1 VLDHQLADHL
11 MAGRSLLGDV
21 GQAVARLR
29 RAPITDKA
37 PVAYVGRSGAGAPAG
52 RVTAGS
58 TAGLEAYGAI
68 GTLFG
73 VVSKLAA
80 SVSQVDWT
88 LHRKAASGREE
99 DETEVARHPALDLF
113 HRPNEFMTGQEL
125 RETVQQHV
133 ELTGMGYL
141 VVARARSLPIELWPV
156 RPDRIAP
163 VKSATDFISGYVYR
177 DPDGKPVP
185 LAREDVI
192 CIRWPSPLDMFGG
205 MSPVAALTL
214 DLEGMRY
221 AQEWNANFFRNS
233 AEPGGVIE
241 FDRSL
246 DDDEF
251 ERVTTRWREQHRGV
265 ANSHRVAIIEEGKWV
280 DRKYTMRDMEFTSL
294 RGVSDGAIR
303 EAWGFPKPLTGAVDD
318 VNRATAEAMDV
329 IYARHSV
336 IPRLKRWQGAMN
348 NDLLKLFGAQDAYC
362 WRYDPDLVPADRTA
376 DNADMKTA
384 VDALVALVGAG
395 FEAEAACEYLGLPVE
410 LAASYAKPAPPPVQA
425 TATIDAPAREAIE
438 ARASRPP
445 YVPVVNAET
454 PADDID
460 LSEVQDDWDEIL
472 GQLLADWTS
481 VTADQRDAAVEAVE
495 AALVAGDVTA
505 LADIDL
511 PWELGASLLAAAMA
525 AIALRAARQVTTEAG
540 RQGVPPEDIPAR
552 VPPTSTWKKPAKALA
567 KLLARWMGTS
577 AGAEALRVNGAG
589 QTPAEVGDRVR
600 AHLNELTDAYP
611 RQVLGGALTGAQN
624 AGRLETMRHGP
635 VGALYASEQLD
646 TNTCKNCRAVH
657 GRWLGNTDDL
667 SRLDQTYPQGAYGG
681 YVDCLGGSRCR
692 GTIVGVWRPKTTS
705 GAGS

>member
-1 VLDHQLADHL
+1 
-11 MAGRSLLGDV
+11 MTGRSLLGDV
-21 GQAVARLR
+21 GSALAKLR
-29 RAPITDKA
+29 RAPIVDKA

-52 RVTAGS
+52 RATGGG
-58 TAGLEAYGAI
+58 TAGLEAYGSI

-73 VVSKLAA
+73 IVSKLAV

-88 LHRKAASGREE
+88 LHRRAASGKEE
-99 DETEVARHPALDLF
+99 DETPVPRHPALDLF
-113 HRPNEFMTGQEL
+113 NKPNTFMTGQEL

-133 ELTGMGYL
+133 ELTGMGYM

-163 VKSATDFISGYVYR
+163 VKSASEFITGYVYR

-192 CIRWPSPLDMFGG
+192 CIRWPSPLDVFGG
-205 MSPVAALTL
+205 MSPVSALTL

-221 AQEWNANFFRNS
+221 AQEWNTNFFRNS

-241 FDRSL
+241 YDRPL

-251 ERVTTRWREQHRGV
+251 ERVNTRWREQHRGV
-265 ANSHRVAIIEEGKWV
+265 ANAHRVAIIEEGKWV

-294 RGVSDGAIR
+294 RQMSRDSIR
-303 EAWGFPKPLTGAVDD
+303 EAYGFPKPLTGAVDD

-336 IPRLKRWQGAMN
+336 IPRLKRWQGALN
-348 NDLLKLFGAQDAYC
+348 NDLLALFGSENDYV

-376 DNADMKTA
+376 DNADTKTA
-384 VDALVALVGAG
+384 VEALVALVGAG
-395 FEAEAACEYLGLPVE
+395 FDAVAACEYLGLPEE
-410 LAASYAKPAPPPVQA
+410 LAASYALPAPPPVQA
-425 TATIDAPAREAIE
+425 VAAIGKPPMPDMIE
-438 ARASRPP
+438 ARGPRPAP
-445 YVPVVNAET
+445 IVNAET

-460 LSEVQDDWDEIL
+460 LSEVQDDWEDL
-472 GQLLADWTS
+472 LNQLLMDWTS
-481 VTADQRDAAVEAVE
+481 VTADQRDAAVAAVE
-495 AALVAGDVTA
+495 EALTDGDVEA
-505 LADIDL
+505 LASIDL
-511 PWELGASLLAAAMA
+511 PWELGAALLAAAMA

-540 RQGVPPEDIPAR
+540 RQGVAPEDIPAR

-567 KLLARWMGTS
+567 KLLARWTATS
-577 AGAEALRVNGAG
+577 AGAEALRVRGAG
-589 QTPAEVGDRVR
+589 QTPAEVADRVR
-600 AHLNELTDAYP
+600 AHLNDLTDAYP
-611 RQVLGGALTGAQN
+611 RTVLGGALTGAQN

-635 VGALYASEQLD
+635 VGAMYASEQLD
-646 TNTCKNCRAVH
+646 TNTCKPCRAVH

-667 SRLDQTYPQGAYGG
+667 SRLDQSYPQGAYGG